1 VLVDGDGVART
12 VADPEG
18 PGVTAGDG
26 LAFGVALRV
35 LDADGDG
42 CRGVDAGVVGEVEV
56 EVEVPVEAG
65 GW

>member
-12 VADPEG
+12 VADPD
-18 PGVTAGDG
+18 GVTVGDG

-42 CRGVDAGVVGEVEV
+42 CRGVGGGVAGDVVVEV
-56 EVEVPVEAG
+56 DVPVEGG

>member
-18 PGVTAGDG
+18 LGVTVGDG

-42 CRGVDAGVVGEVEV
+42 CRGVGVGVGVDDAGV
-56 EVEVPVEAG
+56 PDEAG
-65 GW
+65 GT